1 MIINDQKLHMI
12 TKALDNSLR
21 IKILYY
27 LESHHQSNVSNLIAY
42 FKTSQPNISRHLKI
56 LADANLVFSEKDGQE
71 RIYQLSDNHVSQL
84 LATLK
89 THIND

>member
-1 MIINDQKLHMI
+1 MIINDKKLHMI

-27 LESHHQSNVSNLIAY
+27 LEANNQSNVSNLMNY
-42 FKTSQPNISRHLKI
+42 FDTSQPNISRHLKI
-56 LADANLVFSEKDGQE
+56 LADANLVYSEKDGQE

-84 LATLK
+84 LGTLK

>member
-1 MIINDQKLHMI
+1 MIINDKKLHMI

-21 IKILYY
+21 IQILYY
-27 LESHHQSNVSNLIAY
+27 LEDNQQSNVSNLMNY
-42 FKTSQPNISRHLKI
+42 FETSQPNISRHLKI
-56 LADANLVFSEKDGQE
+56 LADANLVYSQKDGQE

>member
-1 MIINDQKLHMI
+1 MIINDKKLHMI

-21 IKILYY
+21 IQILYY
-27 LESHHQSNVSNLIAY
+27 LEDNQQSNVSNLMNY
-42 FKTSQPNISRHLKI
+42 FETSQPNISRHLKI
-56 LADANLVFSEKDGQE
+56 LANANLVYSQKDGQE

>member
-27 LESHHQSNVSNLIAY
+27 LQENVESNVSNLMHY
-42 FKTSQPNISRHLKI
+42 FATSQPNISRHLKI
-56 LADANLVFSEKDGQE
+56 LADANLVFSRKDGQE

-84 LATLK
+84 LDTLK

>member
-1 MIINDQKLHMI
+1 MNINDNKLHMI

-21 IKILYY
+21 IQILYY
-27 LESHHQSNVSNLIAY
+27 LQDKQQSNVSNLMNY
-42 FKTSQPNISRHLKI
+42 FETSQPNISRHLKI
-56 LADANLVFSEKDGQE
+56 LADANLVYSQKDGQE

-84 LATLK
+84 LETLK

>member
-27 LESHHQSNVSNLIAY
+27 LESHQQSNVSNLIVH
-42 FKTSQPNISRHLKI
+42 FQTSQPNISRHLKI